1 MQEEKNNKTE
11 IQEVLEIV
19 NFIKDHAASQKSVD
33 ALADRVGSLETRVG
47 GLETQVGGLEK
58 KVDSLAVKMV
68 TKEYLDDKLADLNGS
83 LTLMM
88 RKEDAKVRALIEKME
103 KKQVLSKE
111 ETKAIL
117 SMEPF
122 SQLAL

>member
-1 MQEEKNNKTE
+1 
-11 IQEVLEIV
+11 
-19 NFIKDHAASQKSVD
+19 
-33 ALADRVGSLETRVG
+33 
-47 GLETQVGGLEK
+47 
-58 KVDSLAVKMV
+58 MV

-88 RKEDAKVRALIEKME
+88 RKEDAKVRALIDKME

-111 ETKAIL
+111 EMKAIL

-122 SQLAL
+122 PQLAL